1 MKRVTFV
8 IGGARSGKSAYAE
21 SLAKSARAPIYI
33 ATAEHT
39 DGEMSGRIALHRDR
53 RGKRWRTVEEPV
65 ELSAVIAL
73 ADEKNGFVLVDC
85 LTVWLNN
92 LLFHEEDVE
101 AHLSALSET
110 LAETRGHVVLVANE
124 VGLGI
129 VPDNA
134 LARRFRDIAG
144 RVNQAI
150 ARIAGEV
157 VFIAAG
163 LPMQLKKPGP
173 RKRKTPPKATRR
185 AHRA

>member
-21 SLAKSARAPIYI
+21 SLAKDAKAPIYV
-33 ATAEHT
+33 ATAQHT
-39 DGEMSGRIALHRDR
+39 DGEMSERIALHRER

-65 ELSAVIAL
+65 QISAVIAL
-73 ADEKNGFVLVDC
+73 ADEKSGFVLVDC
-85 LTVWLNN
+85 LTVWINN

-110 LAETRGHVVLVANE
+110 LTEVRGHVVLVANE

-150 ARIAGEV
+150 ARVADEV
-157 VFIAAG
+157 VFMAAG
-163 LPMQLKKPGP
+163 LPTHLKKPAR
-173 RKRKTPPKATRR
+173 RKRRARPKATRR
-185 AHRA
+185 GRKA